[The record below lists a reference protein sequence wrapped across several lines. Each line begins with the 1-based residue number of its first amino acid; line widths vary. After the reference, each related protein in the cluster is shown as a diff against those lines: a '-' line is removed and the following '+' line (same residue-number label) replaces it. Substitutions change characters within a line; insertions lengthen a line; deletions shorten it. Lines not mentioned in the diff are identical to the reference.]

1 MAGADGD
8 ADAVEE
14 SGRFGPV
21 EVMGLTVLLSVPTAK
36 TYPGPSGQLNRRR
49 SNDNGLYAVHPYGCQ
64 AADVIDAKPP
74 SAFSIG
80 TMAAMDLG
88 VLAHH
93 PIA

>member
-1 MAGADGD
+1 M
-8 ADAVEE
+8 
-14 SGRFGPV
+14 
-21 EVMGLTVLLSVPTAK
+21 
-36 TYPGPSGQLNRRR
+36 
-49 SNDNGLYAVHPYGCQ
+49 GLYAEHPYGCQ

-74 SAFSIG
+74 FAFSIG